1 MYVKKRMTADP
12 YTVFSNAPLI
22 DVIALMHDKK
32 LKRIPVVGP
41 DGKSV
46 VGIVTDSDIQK
57 VSPSEASTLSIFE
70 INYLL
75 RKLTVNSAMTKNV
88 ITISP
93 DALLEDAA
101 LLMRANRI
109 SALLVVEEKNK
120 LVGIITESDIFDAFL
135 DLMGFRDTGTR
146 MTIEALNAPG
156 VLADITAIFRNFD
169 YNISHIAVYGG
180 NAEKCD
186 VVIRFN
192 AFNTEEIEKALEE
205 KGFSIIHLLRS
216 KDI

>member
-1 MYVKKRMTADP
+1 MTANP
-12 YTVFSNAPLI
+12 FTIGANATLA
-22 DVIALMHDKK
+22 DVIELMREKG
-32 LKRIPVVGP
+32 LKRVPVVAQ

-46 VGIVTDSDIQK
+46 VGIITEGDMLK
-57 VSPSEASTLSIFE
+57 ASPSEASTLSIFE

-75 RKLTVNSAMTKNV
+75 RKIIVNNVMTKDV
-88 ITISP
+88 ITITP

-109 SALLVVEEKNK
+109 SDLVVVEGNNK
-120 LVGIITESDIFDAFL
+120 IVGIITESDIFDAFL

-146 MTIEALNAPG
+146 ITIQALNAPG
-156 VLADITAIFRNFD
+156 VLADITKTFRDFNF
-169 YNISHIAVYGG
+169 NISHIAVYSG

-192 AFNTEEIEKALEE
+192 AMDTAEIEKVLEGNGY
-205 KGFSIIHLLRS
+205 KILHLLKS
-216 KDI
+216 KE